1 MVVFVLI
8 VFLKRR
14 KVNVEEEFCVEFLKF
29 EDDFCRKLLLFVF
42 FFLIMYVYNLFEYVR
57 EIYEDYVKKYCKVG

>member
-14 KVNVEEEFCVEFLKF
+14 KVNVEEEFCDEFLKF
-29 EDDFCRKLLLFVF
+29 EDDFCKKLLLFVF

-57 EIYEDYVKKYCKVG
+57 EIYEDYVKRYCKVG